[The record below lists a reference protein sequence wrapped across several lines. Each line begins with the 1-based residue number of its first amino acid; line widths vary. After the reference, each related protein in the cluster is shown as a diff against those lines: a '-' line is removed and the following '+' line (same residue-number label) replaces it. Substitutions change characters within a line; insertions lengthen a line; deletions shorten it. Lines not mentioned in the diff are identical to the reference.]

1 MPNADLQA
9 YDQGMLRPLRG
20 LRVSES
26 KSPWPTRSDLI
37 DLAAALGAAAFVAV
51 ATLAGNHNPGQVGVY
66 VLTNVAM
73 MLPLAFRRRL
83 PVSTVI
89 AILAVI
95 VVEAATIGP
104 SDGLGAL
111 ALLVACY
118 TVATYRPWVPAT
130 VALVVVVPAFA
141 IANWVSG
148 KGLADDV
155 DFVFV
160 LCVAAWLAGRGV
172 RSRQLLVDRLAAQ
185 SSELRAARE
194 AEAAAM
200 AATERSR
207 IARDLHDVLAHSISV
222 IVVQAEAAEALL
234 PDLERNRRALQAVQ
248 RTARSALVELRQLL
262 DVLHN
267 DDPDD
272 RQDETRLRL
281 PSPRLRDA
289 DRLVRAMREAGL
301 DVTLHID
308 GEAVVPE
315 GADLAAYRILQEAM
329 TNALRHAG
337 PTTVEADVHIDDH
350 QVLVSVVDHGP
361 TGRTRI
367 TTGRGTGH
375 GLRGMRARVHMYG
388 GDFLAGPS
396 GEGFRVVARI
406 PVQSQA

>member
-1 MPNADLQA
+1 
-9 YDQGMLRPLRG
+9 MLRPLRG

-26 KSPWPTRSDLI
+26 KAPWPSRSDLI
-37 DLAAALGAAAFVAV
+37 DLAAALGAAAFVAI
-51 ATLAGNHNPGQVGVY
+51 ATLAGNHNPGPPGVY

-73 MLPLAFRRRL
+73 TLPLAFRRRF
-83 PVSTVI
+83 PVSTMI

-95 VVEAATIGP
+95 VVEAATVGP

-118 TVATYRPWVPAT
+118 SVATYRPWLPAT
-130 VALVVVVPAFA
+130 VGLIAIVPAFM
-141 IANWVSG
+141 ITNWVSG
-148 KGLADDV
+148 KGLTDDI

-160 LCVAAWLAGRGV
+160 VCLAAWLAGRGV
-172 RSRQLLVDRLAAQ
+172 RSRQLLVDRLATQ
-185 SSELRAARE
+185 SLELRAARE
-194 AEAAAM
+194 VEAAAM
-200 AATERSR
+200 AAAERSR

-234 PDLERNRRALQAVQ
+234 PDLEHNRQALQAVQ

-267 DDPDD
+267 DEPDEY
-272 RQDETRLRL
+272 QDETRQRL

-301 DVTLHID
+301 DVTLHVD
-308 GEAVVPE
+308 GEAAIPE
-315 GADLAAYRILQEAM
+315 GVDLAAYRILQEAM

-337 PTTVEADVHIDDH
+337 PTTVEADVHIDAR
-350 QVLVSVVDHGP
+350 QVVVSVVDHGP
-361 TGRTRI
+361 TGQTRV
-367 TTGRGTGH
+367 TTSQGTGH
-375 GLRGMRARVHMYG
+375 GLTGMRARVHMYG
-388 GDFLAGPS
+388 GDFQAGPS

-406 PVQSQA
+406 PVQARV